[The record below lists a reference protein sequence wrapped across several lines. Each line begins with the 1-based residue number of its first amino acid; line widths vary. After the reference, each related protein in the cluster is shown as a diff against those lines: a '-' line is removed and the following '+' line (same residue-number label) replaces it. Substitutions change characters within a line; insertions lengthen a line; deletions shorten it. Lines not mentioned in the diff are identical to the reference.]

1 MDGGLG
7 HCVGLAALLAV
18 PDEQFLLVEAG
29 LVDHGGALVELGF
42 LIFPVDEFLEA
53 AIGLSIADLN
63 LEDLVVEL
71 ALGLLVDDIFE
82 GVCTLSDPQYL
93 LYFGHPAETS
103 AALIANTAAYLLKA
117 TTVLLERSEFEPRMI
132 RFRPNDRLRLF

>member
-18 PDEQFLLVEAG
+18 PDEQLLFVETG

-42 LIFPVDEFLEA
+42 LIFPVNEFLEA
-53 AIGLSIADLN
+53 AIGLSITDLD

-82 GVCTLSDPQYL
+82 GVCSLSNPQYL
-93 LYFGHPAETS
+93 LYF
-103 AALIANTAAYLLKA
+103 
-117 TTVLLERSEFEPRMI
+117 
-132 RFRPNDRLRLF
+132 